1 MTVSPDQR
9 IVNSK
14 IPEQLSIFWF
24 IPSSRNSLELI
35 SQLKCRSRL
44 SGCQA
49 CPQHRP
55 HQTTLVSHCISPH
68 LPRSLPAA
76 TSPSWRVESWS
87 NVVRMMGSSW
97 SITGVFSKGE
107 YTNYVYHNRREESL
121 LSLGATFHHL
131 SHHLYGE
138 KRKQLEAP
146 TEAWE
151 MGGGRRE
158 IETDRDNSP
167 S

>member
-1 MTVSPDQR
+1 
-9 IVNSK
+9 
-14 IPEQLSIFWF
+14 
-24 IPSSRNSLELI
+24 
-35 SQLKCRSRL
+35 
-44 SGCQA
+44 
-49 CPQHRP
+49 
-55 HQTTLVSHCISPH
+55 
-68 LPRSLPAA
+68 
-76 TSPSWRVESWS
+76 
-87 NVVRMMGSSW
+87 MGSSW